1 MAVRM
6 IKKSWWVD
14 FRFNP
19 LRYRLK
25 SPENSRA
32 GALAYEASLR
42 QKLARGESIDRVSH
56 ETRQEQTFEQFAQKW
71 FDDYIMSNN
80 KTSEQRTK
88 KYIPVGSLIPFFGS
102 ISIGEI
108 TSHHIEQYKARM
120 AKDGVTNKTIKNRLT
135 VLNKCLTTAYEW
147 LRLEGAPPK
156 VKWPKC
162 SSYRTDYLSPDEC
175 ELLLRHADGVTYEML
190 LTAIR
195 TGMRQS
201 ELKGLQWSSIDWQTQ
216 SVAVRHTYCEFT
228 KSLGSPK
235 SNRERHIPLDVD
247 VYELLFRRKKSTGY
261 IFLDDGGKPFSHKRL
276 TKQLTAVCQKAGLR
290 RVTWHTLRH
299 TFGSLLIMRGVPVP
313 AVSTLMGHSNVATTM
328 RYIHLA
334 PSTLRKAID
343 MLNPKRMISEE
354 FGQPV
359 GNQWIQEQQ
368 KEIIQKGATL

>member
-1 MAVRM
+1 M

-14 FRFNP
+14 IRFNH

-25 SPENSRA
+25 SPENSRT

-42 QKLARGESIDRVSH
+42 QRLARGESIDRVAH
-56 ETRQEQTFEQFAQKW
+56 EAQQEQTFEQFAQRW
-71 FDDYIMSNN
+71 FDDYVMSNN

-88 KYIPVGSLIPFFGS
+88 KYILVGSLIPFFGS
-102 ISIGEI
+102 IPIGEI
-108 TSHHIEQYKARM
+108 TSHLIERYKAQM
-120 AKDGVTNKTIKNRLT
+120 AKNGVTNKTIKNRLT
-135 VLNKCLTTAYEW
+135 VLNKCLATAYEW
-147 LRLEGAPPK
+147 LLLEGAPPK

-162 SSYRTDYLSPDEC
+162 SSCRTDYLSPDEC
-175 ELLLRHADGVTYEML
+175 ELLLRYADGVTYEML

-276 TKQLTAVCQKAGLR
+276 TKQLTAVCQKARLR
-290 RVTWHTLRH
+290 RITWHTLRH

-343 MLNPKRMISEE
+343 MLNPRQMMSED

-368 KEIIQKGATL
+368 REIAQKSMTP